1 MREVSNASFHWFRLI
16 CAECFE
22 PHCYNFSNI
31 ETMVSLIRVICI
43 SDQMKRKEK
52 KNLQKFLKK

>member
-22 PHCYNFSNI
+22 IHCYNFLNI
-31 ETMVSLIRVICI
+31 EALVSH
-43 SDQMKRKEK
+43 M
-52 KNLQKFLKK
+52 FLTLYV